1 MTPICIPSE
10 IYQQIFEWH
19 LGPRSRTH
27 DDDAYNLERRQRPV
41 LLSHVCRDWRV
52 AALGHPYLWTDV
64 QIHGKSELYFSF
76 LQRSNP
82 LLADLTI
89 VARGKLSLIAVIS
102 ILTKKFGISQEGL
115 ERVRSIHLFVYSHDQ
130 SPYVLM
136 PIRPHDLPAL
146 RTFRVHL
153 AAPLIPWWRRSDWTG
168 VHHHIPLLTNPTS
181 LENVILTGICVRCA
195 PRPEYLTTLEL
206 HRLSNT
212 LELDLAKLQAILDLF
227 PRLETL
233 VIGRLTV
240 PPNNG
245 IPSSK
250 SVKAPVLK
258 RFAVASPILDRYRT
272 PSLEGECH
280 HLCPCLLRHLV
291 LDNLEYLEITGE
303 YYHALPHLSKLL
315 APKPEGREAEQV
327 TLMLNGVNTAQH
339 EELSEEV
346 SWGLPM
352 AEHIHLHIILQE
364 PCSIIEPWLWE
375 TRGRFRSFTV
385 YIPESQQHLI
395 HAIPTIHRNPVRN
408 GYIPLLLYQNG
419 GDGPISP
426 DSGLSPTPDIPEL
439 DSRAPFLDAAVM
451 KEKFGDTESGQSDL
465 GGYYF
470 DIFGEQIDQYDTEGL
485 YYGDDRFVDDALE
498 LEAWVRAGNT

>member
-1 MTPICIPSE
+1 MAPVCNPSE
-10 IYQQIFEWH
+10 IYQQIFEWY
-19 LGPRSRTH
+19 LGPRISIRAH
-27 DDDAYNLERRQRPV
+27 GDDAYNLERRQRPV

-82 LLADLTI
+82 LPADLTI

-136 PIRPHDLPAL
+136 PIRTHKLPAL

-153 AAPLIPWWRRSDWTG
+153 AAPLIPWRGRDWTG

-212 LELDLAKLQAILDLF
+212 VELDLAKLQAILDLF

-233 VIGRLTV
+233 VIGRLTM

-250 SVKAPVLK
+250 PVKAPVLK
-258 RFAVASPILDRYRT
+258 SFAVASPILNPYRA
-272 PSLEGECH
+272 PNLEGECH
-280 HLCPCLLRHLV
+280 RLCPCLLRHLV

-315 APKPEGREAEQV
+315 APKPVGREAEQI
-327 TLMLNGVNTAQH
+327 LMLNGVDTAQH
-339 EELSEEV
+339 DELSEEV
-346 SWGLPM
+346 SWALPM
-352 AEHIHLHIILQE
+352 AEHLLHIHLHIILQE
-364 PCSIIEPWLWE
+364 PCSISERWLWE
-375 TRGRFRSFTV
+375 TRGSFRSFTV

-395 HAIPTIHRNPVRN
+395 HAIPAIHRSPIRN

-419 GDGPISP
+419 GDGSISP
-426 DSGLSPTPDIPEL
+426 DSGLSPTPEL

-465 GGYYF
+465 GGYF
-470 DIFGEQIDQYDTEGL
+470 DIFGEQTDQYDTGEL
-485 YYGDDRFVDDALE
+485 YDGDTDGFVDDALE
-498 LEAWVRAGNT
+498 LEAWVRTGNT